1 MKSPAPLTED
11 AAMSQ
16 TSRRTLVGT
25 VMLIIGLGL
34 LEMALNRAPVDRPV
48 DVSAPAGD
56 TTSPWPEY
64 VDAHGRVLRVDARSA
79 VPASVAELSSR

>member
-1 MKSPAPLTED
+1 
-11 AAMSQ
+11 MSQ
-16 TSRRTLVGT
+16 TWRRTVVGT
-25 VMLIIGLGL
+25 LMIIIGLGL

-48 DVSAPAGD
+48 VDVSAPAGD
-56 TTSPWPEY
+56 TTSPWQEY